1 MQLLVLSIS
10 TCFEG
15 GHPLHLSLVLK
26 EGRES
31 LLLFVSAPVGNRV
44 IIYLFYLIVSIF
56 SVSFRTIFVVE
67 SSK

>member
-1 MQLLVLSIS
+1 MQLFVLSIS

-31 LLLFVSAPVGNRV
+31 LLLFVSAPVGNCV
-44 IIYLFYLIVSIF
+44 IIY
-56 SVSFRTIFVVE
+56 FVLCNCVDILGVI
-67 SSK
+67 SDNFCC